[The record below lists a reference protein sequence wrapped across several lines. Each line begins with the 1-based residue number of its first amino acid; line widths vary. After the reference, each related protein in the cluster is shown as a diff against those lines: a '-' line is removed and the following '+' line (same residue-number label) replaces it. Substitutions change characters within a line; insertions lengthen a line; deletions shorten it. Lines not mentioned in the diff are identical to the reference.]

1 MSGTRSQSAVSPN
14 AIVPAAEVHAIESP
28 QSSFRFIA
36 G

>member
-1 MSGTRSQSAVSPN
+1 MSGTWSQSAVSPN
-14 AIVPAAEVHAIESP
+14 AIVPAADVQPTDSP